1 MRRTTLNSLKL
12 HSYRLITRFLNLRP
26 MMLRY
31 QEPMKPRY
39 QEPMKLR
46 YQEPMKPR
54 YQEPM
59 KLRYQEPM
67 KLRYLRST
75 LLLLKKLLSVRSTR
89 CICVAAFSLP
99 TVAVRMPSPTPW
111 SVPSSFVTDG

>member
-26 MMLRY
+26 M
-31 QEPMKPRY
+31 KP
-39 QEPMKLR
+39 R

>member
-26 MMLRY
+26 M
-31 QEPMKPRY
+31 
-39 QEPMKLR
+39 KLR
-46 YQEPMKPR
+46 YQEPMKLR

-111 SVPSSFVTDG
+111 SVPLSFVTDG

>member
-26 MMLRY
+26 MELRYQEPMKPRNQEPMKHCYQEPMKHCY

-39 QEPMKLR
+39 QEPMT
-46 YQEPMKPR
+46 
-54 YQEPM
+54 
-59 KLRYQEPM
+59 
-67 KLRYLRST
+67 LRYLRST
-75 LLLLKKLLSVRSTR
+75 LFLLKKLLSVRSMR

>member
-26 MMLRY
+26 MKPRYQEPMKLRY

-59 KLRYQEPM
+59 KLRY
-67 KLRYLRST
+67 LRST

-89 CICVAAFSLP
+89 CI
-99 TVAVRMPSPTPW
+99 
-111 SVPSSFVTDG
+111 

>member
-26 MMLRY
+26 M
-31 QEPMKPRY
+31 KPRY

-46 YQEPMKPR
+46 YQEPMKP
-54 YQEPM
+54 
-59 KLRYQEPM
+59 RYQEPM

>member
-12 HSYRLITRFLNLRP
+12 HSYRLITRFLNLR
-26 MMLRY
+26 
-31 QEPMKPRY
+31 
-39 QEPMKLR
+39 
-46 YQEPMKPR
+46 PMKPR

-89 CICVAAFSLP
+89 CI
-99 TVAVRMPSPTPW
+99 
-111 SVPSSFVTDG
+111 

>member
-12 HSYRLITRFLNLRP
+12 HSYRLITRFLNLW
-26 MMLRY
+26 
-31 QEPMKPRY
+31 
-39 QEPMKLR
+39 PMKLR

-59 KLRYQEPM
+59 MLRYQEPM

>member
-1 MRRTTLNSLKL
+1 MRRTMLNSLKL
-12 HSYRLITRFLNLRP
+12 HSYRLITRFLNLR
-26 MMLRY
+26 
-31 QEPMKPRY
+31 
-39 QEPMKLR
+39 
-46 YQEPMKPR
+46 
-54 YQEPM
+54 PM

-89 CICVAAFSLP
+89 YICVAAFSLP

>member
-26 MMLRY
+26 MKPRYQEPMMLRY
-31 QEPMKPRY
+31 QEPTMLRY

-46 YQEPMKPR
+46 YQEPM
-54 YQEPM
+54 M
-59 KLRYQEPM
+59 
-67 KLRYLRST
+67 LRYLRST

>member
-26 MMLRY
+26 M
-31 QEPMKPRY
+31 
-39 QEPMKLR
+39 KLR
-46 YQEPMKPR
+46 YQEPMKLR

>member
-26 MMLRY
+26 M
-31 QEPMKPRY
+31 KP
-39 QEPMKLR
+39 
-46 YQEPMKPR
+46 
-54 YQEPM
+54 
-59 KLRYQEPM
+59 RYQEPM